1 MSRLASS
8 ARDFAIA
15 CLARGDWMSA
25 EDALSLAGELDAAS
39 ALQQHHPYRSFD
51 FGPDIVEPRIVWRGD
66 RRVGVR
72 VALYLRCLR
81 RAEARA
87 WWEGE
92 SDERVCC
99 ADGQS
104 WGRYRWID
112 TLDERLVLYRAPWL
126 DRYRHARPLWVDAP
140 AHDPEVTPSMRRA
153 TVQGKESE

>member
-25 EDALSLAGELDAAS
+25 EDALSLAGEHDAAS
-39 ALQQHHPYRSFD
+39 ALQRHHPYRSFD

-81 RAEARA
+81 RAEALERGEEWAGFRRA
-87 WWEGE
+87 NGGPGGPH
-92 SDERVCC
+92 RL
-99 ADGQS
+99 
-104 WGRYRWID
+104 GRPIRPS
-112 TLDERLVLYRAPWL
+112 RPW
-126 DRYRHARPLWVDAP
+126 RPLWLDAP
-140 AHDPEVTPSMRRA
+140 AFQAGVTPKDRRRA
-153 TVQGKESE
+153 TMSAPRDA